1 MVSLL
6 LWGQLFC
13 VIGYEA
19 CQTVYPAPP
28 IFTNGTMT
36 NGNSFIR
43 NFRLIQKIIILKSFN
58 SVFCV
63 PKIESDSIG
72 LFDEEICETNIF
84 SCR

>member
-6 LWGQLFC
+6 LCGQLFC

-19 CQTVYPAPP
+19 CQTVYPSPP

-58 SVFCV
+58 SVY
-63 PKIESDSIG
+63 PKLNQIVSGFLTKKYVKLTFLVADK
-72 LFDEEICETNIF
+72 
-84 SCR
+84 